1 MSARR
6 AKPSSRKA
14 AARRTPSA
22 TQRRAITPARLM
34 AEAEIARTHA
44 YAPYSRFRVG
54 AALLTT
60 DGRIIH
66 GCNVENASFGLSI
79 CAERNAMWKALSEG
93 ERSFAAVAVTAEPG
107 HGASPCGA
115 CRQVLHEFA
124 PDLRVYWSDGRGG
137 ILKAK
142 IEQLLARPFRL
153 VRGKK

>member
-1 MSARR
+1 M
-6 AKPSSRKA
+6 
-14 AARRTPSA
+14 
-22 TQRRAITPARLM
+22 ITPARLM

-54 AALLTT
+54 AALVTS
-60 DGRIIH
+60 DGRIIQ

-93 ERSFAAVAVTAEPG
+93 ERSFAAIAVTAEPG

-115 CRQVLHEFA
+115 CSQVLHEFA

-137 ILKAK
+137 ILRAK
-142 IEQLLARPFRL
+142 FEQLLARPFRL

>member
-6 AKPSSRKA
+6 KSASPPSRKHA
-14 AARRTPSA
+14 L
-22 TQRRAITPARLM
+22 TPARLM
-34 AEAEIARTHA
+34 AEAEIARKHA

-54 AALLTT
+54 AALLTD
-60 DGRIIH
+60 DGRVIH

-79 CAERNAMWKALSEG
+79 CAERNAIWKAVSEG
-93 ERSFAAVAVTAEPG
+93 EREFVAVAVTAEPG

-124 PDLRVYWSDGRGG
+124 PNLRVYWSDGHGG

-153 VRGKK
+153 QRGKK

>member
-1 MSARR
+1 
-6 AKPSSRKA
+6 
-14 AARRTPSA
+14 
-22 TQRRAITPARLM
+22 M

-60 DGRIIH
+60 DGRVIH

-93 ERSFAAVAVTAEPG
+93 ERSFAAIAVTAEPG

-124 PDLRVYWSDGRGG
+124 PHLRVYWSDGRGG

>member
-1 MSARR
+1 
-6 AKPSSRKA
+6 
-14 AARRTPSA
+14 
-22 TQRRAITPARLM
+22 M

-54 AALLTT
+54 AALLTA
-60 DGRIIH
+60 DGQVIH

-93 ERSFAAVAVTAEPG
+93 AREFTAIAVTAEPG

-124 PDLRVYWSDGRGG
+124 PELKVFWSDGRGG

-153 VRGKK
+153 VRGKT